1 MFDADLAAQETP
13 RYIALSYTWH
23 EETLP
28 KTFRPVLINDKYLN
42 VSLNLWNFLQNYRE
56 TAGERIIW
64 IDQICINQEDKDE
77 CVQQI
82 GQMCEIYQRASMDL
96 FWIGEPDEDTEA
108 VLDLLSSLDR
118 LETHLLESG
127 GSHPGI
133 SALLNPIFMRS
144 VGLPEHDA
152 PIWASLMKF
161 ISRSAFHRA
170 WIIQEVAVS
179 RKPAIFCGLLM
190 LPFDVVGRA
199 ATFLVESSWIKLF
212 HQIYKVSGA
221 AGFITGMMNCRV
233 RHQEGEHQSLDL
245 LLASTRRFKAT
256 KPVDKIFALI
266 NLAESGRKK
275 ALPPALRPDY
285 RKSVVEVF
293 RDVTLHLIRQ
303 GSLDILS
310 GVEDA
315 KFRQIH
321 QLPSWVPDYSVHQVA
336 SILCMPPRPGSL
348 SLYAAAAGR
357 DVSVQ
362 HSPSDPDTLKLSA
375 YKIDKISKICPIAE
389 KSIYDTLEKW
399 ASMVDFSAVY
409 PIVNGKSGSMIDAF
423 WRTLIGNIGLGTSH
437 YPVSEDWVYK
447 FAAFALQAREELQL
461 HFSSSADTQS
471 AAVESPSLTPGI
483 DLVVRLLQDLHH
495 GKEGLDQDGGLYE
508 STMHHV
514 SWHRRM
520 FLTNGGYLGLAH
532 PSTQPGDEVILLS
545 GGRVPFVVK
554 RGSVDR
560 PEGYS
565 IVGEAYVHGI
575 MDGELL
581 YGGLLL
587 GIYGHHSL
595 LDAGRMDIII
605 RCFAELTKDPKKT
618 LDITIPARLSGDSL
632 AATHVPPVPDLNE
645 LLSCCPEYRLLSS
658 PLGPTQFRA
667 QVAGESPGNIG
678 RIFVIQEQTV
688 RDLKDKLTCT
698 RLNDS
703 KHQPSTFTCLA
714 AITWAH
720 VTNARIASLSSE
732 TSLAED
738 ARLMISV
745 DWRRRISTDSIS
757 PSSGNAIALPITSID
772 KSTILAACNEDEE
785 TGYPALVAIANS
797 IDEAILSVDDD
808 FVAART
814 ALFRKVPD
822 PRFIGLD
829 FDLGGPL
836 DFYLNTWR
844 HFGTRTHWDLP
855 GLDKQDLARGVAP
868 DAVRRAQVGFGT
880 GAGLVLPETDTT
892 KFEVLIT
899 LDVEAMEDLCNS
911 TSWQRWVAKPGL

>member
-1 MFDADLAAQETP
+1 MSNFIQRSITVSAQSASKREPISASEIFPSVDSQALNIPQGAPTLTYQSLTSSTSFRLLQIQSNGGQDILRCRMFDADLAAQETP

-108 VLDLLSSLDR
+108 VLDLLSSLNR

-266 NLAESGRKK
+266 NLAESGRNE

-310 GVEDA
+310 GVEDV

-348 SLYAAAAGR
+348 TLYAAAAGR

-362 HSPSDPDTLKLSA
+362 HSPSDPNTLTLSA
-375 YKIDKISKICPIAE
+375 YKVDKISKIFPIAE
-389 KSIYDTLEKW
+389 QSIYDTLEKW
-399 ASMVDFSAVY
+399 ASMVDFSAAY
-409 PIVNGKSGSMIDAF
+409 PIVNGESGSMIDAF
-423 WRTLIGNIGLGTSH
+423 WRTLIGNIGLGTSC
-437 YPVSEDWVYK
+437 YPVSEDWVHK
-447 FAAFALQAREELQL
+447 FAAFALQSREELQG
-461 HFSSSADTQS
+461 HFANLADNQSADIG
-471 AAVESPSLTPGI
+471 SLTPGI
-483 DLVVRLLQDLHH
+483 DSILHLLQDVNRE
-495 GKEGLDQDGGLYE
+495 KEGLDQSGLYE

-514 SWHRRM
+514 SWHRRL
-520 FLTNGGYLGLAH
+520 FLTQEGYLGLAH
-532 PSTQPGDEVILLS
+532 PSTQAGDEVVLLS
-545 GGRVPFVVK
+545 GGRVPFVARK
-554 RGSVDR
+554 SSVDSHDC
-560 PEGYS
+560 YY
-565 IVGEAYVHGI
+565 IVGESYIHGI

-581 YGGLLL
+581 DTVDG
-587 GIYGHHSL
+587 
-595 LDAGRMDIII
+595 
-605 RCFAELTKDPKKT
+605 KW
-618 LDITIPARLSGDSL
+618 
-632 AATHVPPVPDLNE
+632 VDL
-645 LLSCCPEYRLLSS
+645 
-658 PLGPTQFRA
+658 
-667 QVAGESPGNIG
+667 
-678 RIFVIQEQTV
+678 
-688 RDLKDKLTCT
+688 
-698 RLNDS
+698 
-703 KHQPSTFTCLA
+703 
-714 AITWAH
+714 
-720 VTNARIASLSSE
+720 
-732 TSLAED
+732 
-738 ARLMISV
+738 
-745 DWRRRISTDSIS
+745 
-757 PSSGNAIALPITSID
+757 
-772 KSTILAACNEDEE
+772 
-785 TGYPALVAIANS
+785 
-797 IDEAILSVDDD
+797 
-808 FVAART
+808 
-814 ALFRKVPD
+814 
-822 PRFIGLD
+822 
-829 FDLGGPL
+829 
-836 DFYLNTWR
+836 
-844 HFGTRTHWDLP
+844 HF
-855 GLDKQDLARGVAP
+855 Q
-868 DAVRRAQVGFGT
+868 
-880 GAGLVLPETDTT
+880 
-892 KFEVLIT
+892 
-899 LDVEAMEDLCNS
+899 
-911 TSWQRWVAKPGL
+911 